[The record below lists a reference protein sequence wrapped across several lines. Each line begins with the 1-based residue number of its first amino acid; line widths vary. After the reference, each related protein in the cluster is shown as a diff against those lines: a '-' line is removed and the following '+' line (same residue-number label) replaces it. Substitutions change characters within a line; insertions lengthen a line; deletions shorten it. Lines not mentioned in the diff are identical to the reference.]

1 VTEDVA
7 LYIKSSGWQR
17 KRHYWKLDANAITL
31 YKDESTSRYYK
42 VGNIR
47 SCFYRLLWI
56 YMLSLLLSM
65 NKLKLLNNTIVVP
78 NLVTFKHSN
87 ALRSFMGVAG

>member
-1 VTEDVA
+1 
-7 LYIKSSGWQR
+7 
-17 KRHYWKLDANAITL
+17 
-31 YKDESTSRYYK
+31 
-42 VGNIR
+42 
-47 SCFYRLLWI
+47 
-56 YMLSLLLSM
+56 M